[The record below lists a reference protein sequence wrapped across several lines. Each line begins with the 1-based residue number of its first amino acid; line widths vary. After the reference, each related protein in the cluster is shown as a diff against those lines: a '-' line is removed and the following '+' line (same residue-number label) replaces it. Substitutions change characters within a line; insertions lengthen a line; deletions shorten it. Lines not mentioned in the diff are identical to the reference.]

1 MQMAGMEVLVAV
13 REKLPIIFAV
23 FNDARYNMVFH
34 GERAQGR
41 REANWDAPWIDFAL
55 WARSMGIP
63 GLRINHPG
71 ELTATRLDLLMTRK
85 LPIVLDMRIDP
96 TVHLVGAGRVERLRL
111 MSAGLEAR

>member
-1 MQMAGMEVLVAV
+1 
-13 REKLPIIFAV
+13 
-23 FNDARYNMVFH
+23 MVFH

-41 REANWDAPWIDFAL
+41 REAKWDSPWIDFAL

-71 ELTATRLDLLMTRK
+71 EITAARLDLLTTRK

-96 TVHLVGAGRVERLRL
+96 DVRLKGAGRVERLQQ
-111 MSAGLEAR
+111 MSTGSLNGAAS